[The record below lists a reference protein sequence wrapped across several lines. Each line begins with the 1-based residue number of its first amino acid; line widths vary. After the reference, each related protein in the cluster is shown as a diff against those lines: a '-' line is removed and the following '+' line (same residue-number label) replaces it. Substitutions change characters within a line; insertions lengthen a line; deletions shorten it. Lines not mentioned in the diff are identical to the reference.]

1 MKKQAFQVGDK
12 VRLTGKFLRSTGQ
25 YTSDEAR
32 KVWTITGIDGSF
44 VVTDEERSEL
54 SYWTAEELETDPTL
68 RFRRIHSDH
77 LIKVGKP
84 DHS

>member
-1 MKKQAFQVGDK
+1 MKKQAFQIGDK
-12 VRLTGKFLRSTGQ
+12 VRLTGKFLRNTGQ

-68 RFRRIHSDH
+68 RFRRIHSDN